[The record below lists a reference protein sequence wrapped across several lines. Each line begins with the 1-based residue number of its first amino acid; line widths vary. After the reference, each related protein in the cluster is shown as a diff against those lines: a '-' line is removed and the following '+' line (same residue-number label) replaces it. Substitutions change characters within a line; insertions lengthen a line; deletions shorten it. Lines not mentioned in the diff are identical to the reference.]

1 MIKFASPKSCRIVR
15 PRFIALIAAAI
26 ALFCSASLSW
36 AAAPDFA
43 PATFKVFTPGTSTVI
58 GQAHFNV
65 TEEDGGAL
73 IVGSDARYTSGQSD
87 SEEDR
92 LQAPANGGLPRQI
105 SFSHK
110 FFEADGSPDR
120 SDKAD
125 MVTGQASCTI
135 NQNGHAD
142 VHSAKLVFPADTYAG
157 APVMIPLRD
166 ALMAKVARTV
176 RFHYFTCVP
185 GPRVVTVT
193 AQVGPPAPWK
203 YGQGRTVQVDI
214 QPDFGWLNA
223 VIAPF
228 LPAVRAWFDPSRQ
241 WYLVGVESA
250 RYYRGAKIL
259 MIGEAPA
266 AATAPNRAFSSAA
279 SVGIDGERS
288 R

>member
-1 MIKFASPKSCRIVR
+1 
-15 PRFIALIAAAI
+15 LIAAATT
-26 ALFCSASLSW
+26 LFCSVALCQ

-43 PATFKVFTPGTSTVI
+43 PATFKVLTPGTSTVI

-65 TEEDGGAL
+65 TEEEGGAL
-73 IVGSDARYTSGQSD
+73 IVGSDARYTSGETD

-92 LQAPANGGLPRQI
+92 LEAPVKGGLPHQI
-105 SFSHK
+105 SFSHD
-110 FFEADGSPDR
+110 FFAADGSPDR
-120 SDKAD
+120 ADKAN

-135 NQNGHAD
+135 TQNGHDD
-142 VHSAKLVFPADTYAG
+142 VQRAKLVFPADTYAG

-166 ALMAKVARTV
+166 ALMAKVTRTV

-193 AQVGPPAPWK
+193 AQVGPPAAWK

-259 MIGEAPA
+259 MVGQPPTVA
-266 AATAPNRAFSSAA
+266 AAPN
-279 SVGIDGERS
+279 
-288 R
+288 

>member
-1 MIKFASPKSCRIVR
+1 MTKSASPISCRIARSV
-15 PRFIALIAAAI
+15 IIVLIAAAT
-26 ALFCSASLSW
+26 ALFFSPGLSR

-43 PATFKVFTPGTSTVI
+43 PATFKVLTPGTSTVI

-65 TEEDGGAL
+65 TEEEDGAL
-73 IVGSDARYTSGQSD
+73 IVGSDARYTSGETD
-87 SEEDR
+87 SEEDH
-92 LQAPANGGLPRQI
+92 LEAPVKGGLPHQI

-110 FFEADGSPDR
+110 FFAADGSPDR
-120 SDKAD
+120 ADKAD

-135 NQNGHAD
+135 TQNGHAD

-166 ALMAKVARTV
+166 ALMAKVTRTV

-228 LPAVRAWFDPSRQ
+228 LPAVRAWFDPSKQ

-250 RYYRGAKIL
+250 RYYRGVKIL
-259 MIGEAPA
+259 MVGEPPA
-266 AATAPNRAFSSAA
+266 ATTAPN
-279 SVGIDGERS
+279 
-288 R
+288 